1 MIRSKDLNSEL
12 NTLETKVKEGNV
24 SSTDVVKALCL
35 IAKVLRDIKANTVT
49 MMNHYKIPLVER
61 REEKG

>member
-12 NTLETKVKEGNV
+12 NTLETKVKEGSV

-61 REEKG
+61 REEKE